1 MLVRVPSEVLV
12 SIPSEMVVRGGYF
25 FKFFYFKIQYMCFT
39 RNLSFQAYP
48 EQAATSSAYL
58 QNALRGPDLSRAA

>member
-12 SIPSEMVVRGGYF
+12 SIPSEMVVRGYF
-25 FKFFYFKIQYMCFT
+25 FKFFIFKIQYMCFT